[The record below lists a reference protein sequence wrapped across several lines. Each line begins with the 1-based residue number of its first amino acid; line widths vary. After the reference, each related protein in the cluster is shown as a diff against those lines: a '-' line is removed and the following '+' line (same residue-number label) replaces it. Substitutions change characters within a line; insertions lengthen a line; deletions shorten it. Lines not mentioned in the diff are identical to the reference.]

1 MSDKKEHMIRNFFFK
16 KRDKNVDR
24 NFEKI
29 EEVDNDLEKN
39 VDENVDIENEQLE
52 EEFEPF
58 DVDEFIKSVES
69 GEYFSE
75 ENYKGNGADIDNF
88 ELSDVD
94 GLEMRAA
101 AEIREK
107 ELIQLYQFAEQHVM
121 EFSRSEWYS
130 FVTKAARVVRDFCC
144 YAMKIDPNLIEL
156 RYYCSNTLYEKA
168 VVKNE
173 DNFFVETNVQ
183 DGSLALAE
191 VGYDFNGNVKYLLSI
206 NIKTPMRAFV
216 STFPDMFATLFH
228 EMWHLKEFYEENQ
241 EKDHS
246 AELQKSFVES
256 VVDLVEEYQEK
267 GLSNEEIKT
276 ELEKQGLKVDLEMID
291 DQGETSLADDQDEHE
306 FDENERDEDSFRS
319 RFERCVAYYND
330 IYTWGANGGEC
341 RADKFAYLMLRTL
354 MKDADAN
361 PKLRR
366 IFRRAGRYKMAHH
379 AFSRVYVPVRAA
391 YRALF
396 NVNVPEA
403 VNFDQTLIGNE
414 FIAKYISP
422 ESIKRASELDKAL
435 MQSKAFELNEFHN
448 QFGRTDD
455 EGLGRI
461 QDMFAKRNFRTIK
474 KIVEA
479 DDQLDNM
486 EEQLED
492 MQEDM
497 EGETFTL

>member
-1 MSDKKEHMIRNFFFK
+1 MPSKKEQVIRNFFFK
-16 KRDKNVDR
+16 KRDKNVD
-24 NFEKI
+24 K
-29 EEVDNDLEKN
+29 
-39 VDENVDIENEQLE
+39 NVDIENAELE
-52 EEFEPF
+52 EDFEPL
-58 DVDEFIKSVES
+58 DVEKFIKSVES

-75 ENYKGNGADIDNF
+75 ESYEGDGADINNF
-88 ELSDVD
+88 ELSNVD

-101 AEIREK
+101 AEVREQ
-107 ELIQLYQFAEQHVM
+107 ELIQLYQFVEQHVM

-130 FVTKAARVVRDFCC
+130 FVTKAAQTVRDFCC

-191 VGYDFNGNVKYLLSI
+191 VGYDFDGNVKYSLSI
-206 NIKTPMRAFV
+206 NIETPMRGFV

-241 EKDHS
+241 EKDNS
-246 AELQKSFVES
+246 VELQKSFVES

-276 ELEKQGLKVDLEMID
+276 ELEKQGLKVDLKMID
-291 DQGETSLADDQDEHE
+291 DQGETSFADEQDEYQ
-306 FDENERDEDSFRS
+306 FDENKRDEDSFRS
-319 RFERCVAYYND
+319 RFERCVAYNND

-379 AFSRVYVPVRAA
+379 TFSRVYVPVRAA

-403 VNFDQTLIGNE
+403 TNFDQTLIGNE

-455 EGLGRI
+455 EGLWKI
-461 QDMFAKRNFRTIK
+461 QEMLAKRNFRTVK
-474 KIVEA
+474 KIIEA
-479 DDQLDNM
+479 ADQIDDM